1 MRKLTEAVI
10 LPANPGSGIS
20 SILSLFLCE
29 TSTIRVNDVIKYSM
43 NAIE

>member
-10 LPANPGSGIS
+10 FPANPGSGIPL
-20 SILSLFLCE
+20 ILSLFLCE
-29 TSTIRVNDVIKYSM
+29 TSIIRVNDVIKYSM